1 MKAKKREDNI
11 LICPNPV
18 AIAPASQ
25 CNQGGMMP
33 GEIHGAIGES
43 GDDESTIKKESSID
57 FPVSKGLCPEIWDE
71 VEEGQFKIKE
81 DIKQL
86 ALELVDKLLARYHV
100 EAKGVNVVG
109 SICSNQYT
117 PDADVDVH
125 IQVDLPEDVTEK
137 LNNLRKKE
145 TNKLFSG
152 IDLMVGEPGKTHP
165 LEFYFQSNIYGDIG
179 SCGCYDLMNDE
190 WLSGPQLVDLEFD
203 PYEEYEQ
210 SFNEAFE
217 FGTKVQTA
225 QFELHKNLYR
235 YNAMLDQASHR
246 EVYLDDQLMSV
257 IYRRLE
263 NVQEDIKNIMKT
275 ISELKDEMVKV
286 RKRAGIV
293 PRNEQQAEEMR
304 TNKEWLTA
312 NSTFKFLQRLNVID
326 SCWKISELYEKVV
339 SNQITIEDAI
349 LELS

>member
-1 MKAKKREDNI
+1 M
-11 LICPNPV
+11 
-18 AIAPASQ
+18 
-25 CNQGGMMP
+25 
-33 GEIHGAIGES
+33 
-43 GDDESTIKKESSID
+43 T
-57 FPVSKGLCPEIWDE
+57 
-71 VEEGQFKIKE
+71 
-81 DIKQL
+81 
-86 ALELVDKLLARYHV
+86 
-100 EAKGVNVVG
+100 
-109 SICSNQYT
+109 
-117 PDADVDVH
+117 
-125 IQVDLPEDVTEK
+125 
-137 LNNLRKKE
+137 
-145 TNKLFSG
+145 
-152 IDLMVGEPGKTHP
+152 
-165 LEFYFQSNIYGDIG
+165 
-179 SCGCYDLMNDE
+179 DE